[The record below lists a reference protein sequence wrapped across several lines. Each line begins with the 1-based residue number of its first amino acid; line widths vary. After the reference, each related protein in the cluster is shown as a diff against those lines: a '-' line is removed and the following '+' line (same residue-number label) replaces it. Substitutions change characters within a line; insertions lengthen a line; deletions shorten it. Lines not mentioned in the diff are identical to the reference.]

1 MGGHED
7 LFVRDHYNVAQ
18 SVYGCGPST
27 GAEPD
32 TGPDGDD
39 DDSADE
45 EGNDQDVNDECAGDD
60 DDVDVDG
67 NASSFRTF
75 NQVLENEQGIYVSAQ
90 APSCDVSNHP
100 DDETLDEPS
109 PGNYHLP
116 PTPQFQHVENLDI
129 AVASTWTPWVQ
140 HTTGCSR
147 GEFVIGQVFNS
158 KSDLQEAAKIYSI
171 TAHQEYVVVAS
182 STKLLVLRCKK
193 AEECQC
199 PWKLRAMVVKD
210 TSLFVI
216 NKYTGPHTCVNP
228 CLNRDHHQL
237 DSKLVASH
245 IKALIKAQF
254 TLSTAAIQASVM
266 EKWGYQISY
275 KKALDGKHKAIRQLF
290 GDFFQSYTE
299 LPRLFLAIEQSNPGS
314 IVIWKTLENNMPNTE
329 ILQRVFWSFKPSIEG
344 FQHCRPVISIDGT
357 HLYGKYKGKLLIA
370 MGCDGNNQLF
380 PLAFAIT
387 EGENTDSWG
396 WFLACIRNTVTQRMG
411 ICVISDR
418 HPGIMA
424 AMSDPHLGWAAPSAY
439 HRICMLHFASNF
451 MTRFK
456 DNILKNLVCRA
467 VLASTERKFN
477 KHMNTIGRIN
487 PEALQW
493 LEAVPLQLWALSH
506 DGGRR
511 YGLMTTNISEV
522 FNSVLKGA
530 RSLPVTALVQL
541 TFFRLNG
548 YFVARREL
556 GAN

>member
-1 MGGHED
+1 MSLLHPQL
-7 LFVRDHYNVAQ
+7 LF
-18 SVYGCGPST
+18 
-27 GAEPD
+27 
-32 TGPDGDD
+32 
-39 DDSADE
+39 
-45 EGNDQDVNDECAGDD
+45 
-60 DDVDVDG
+60 
-67 NASSFRTF
+67 
-75 NQVLENEQGIYVSAQ
+75 
-90 APSCDVSNHP
+90 
-100 DDETLDEPS
+100 
-109 PGNYHLP
+109 
-116 PTPQFQHVENLDI
+116 
-129 AVASTWTPWVQ
+129 
-140 HTTGCSR
+140 
-147 GEFVIGQVFNS
+147 
-158 KSDLQEAAKIYSI
+158 
-171 TAHQEYVVVAS
+171 
-182 STKLLVLRCKK
+182 LRCKK

-216 NKYTGPHTCVNP
+216 NKYTGSHTCVNP
-228 CLNRDHHQL
+228 CLNWNHHQL

-275 KKALDGKHKAIRQLF
+275 KKTLHGKHKAIRQLF

-299 LPRLFLAIEQSNPGS
+299 LSRLFLAIEQANPGC
-314 IVIWKTLENNMPNTE
+314 IVIWKTREINMPNTE
-329 ILQRVFWSFKPSIEG
+329 IFQRVFWSFKPSIEG
-344 FQHCRPVISIDGT
+344 FKHCRPVMSIDGT

-370 MGCDGNNQLF
+370 MGCDGNNKLF
-380 PLAFAIT
+380 PLTFAIT

-424 AMSDPHLGWAAPSAY
+424 AMTDPHLGWAAPSAY
-439 HRICMLHFASNF
+439 HRICMHHFASNF

-456 DNILKNLVCRA
+456 DKILKNLVCRA
-467 VLASTERKFN
+467 ALVSTKRKFN

-487 PEALQW
+487 SEALQW
-493 LEAVPLQLWALSH
+493 LEAIPLQLWALSH

-522 FNSVLKGA
+522 FNSILKGA
-530 RSLPVTALVQL
+530 RSLPVTALIQL
-541 TFFRLNG
+541 TFIRLNG

-556 GAN
+556 GANRLASAEQFTPYVDAQIQVRVVKAGSMEIVLYDHVQGLFHVKSGRGRTHRLNLHEKKCTWGKTLIYGFPCSHMMAACQHRCVDFRLFVKDYYTTQSYYDTWASLFHPIFNEDEWPLWWSDDCTT